1 MASVSIVAMESP
13 GRSAAG
19 GGGGTS
25 AMVGEEVASGG
36 EVASVSLSRW
46 QTLTCRVVCYGKKFR
61 LRFRPGLNNI
71 GVAGQPYFI

>member
-1 MASVSIVAMESP
+1 MIGGEVASVSIVAMESP

-36 EVASVSLSRW
+36 EVASVSIVAMANSDMPCGLSW
-46 QTLTCRVVCYGKKFR
+46 KK
-61 LRFRPGLNNI
+61 I
-71 GVAGQPYFI
+71 